1 MTDDSRET
9 VGNEKRAMWRKICR
23 KRLAEHIFETLRI
36 RVKPSD
42 VRLKPPE
49 GDRIYAWK
57 VQSLYLRPLFK
68 KHLSKHS
75 VGAYMQLCEEIGSG
89 FYAIFAEHQE
99 SNLTHDLI
107 SRLQDDNSKML
118 ERIQLAEERY
128 LQQSR
133 IVSNAIIKIQE
144 QESIIQEAQEKIQL
158 QEAQIMQWII
168 YSESL

>member
-1 MTDDSRET
+1 
-9 VGNEKRAMWRKICR
+9 
-23 KRLAEHIFETLRI
+23 
-36 RVKPSD
+36 
-42 VRLKPPE
+42 
-49 GDRIYAWK
+49 
-57 VQSLYLRPLFK
+57 
-68 KHLSKHS
+68 
-75 VGAYMQLCEEIGSG
+75 
-89 FYAIFAEHQE
+89 
-99 SNLTHDLI
+99 
-107 SRLQDDNSKML
+107 ML

>member
-1 MTDDSRET
+1 MIMTDDSRET

-23 KRLAEHIFETLRI
+23 KRLAEHICGCNRYIIIKQGLTEITVETLRI

-89 FYAIFAEHQE
+89 FYAIFAE
-99 SNLTHDLI
+99 
-107 SRLQDDNSKML
+107 
-118 ERIQLAEERY
+118 
-128 LQQSR
+128 
-133 IVSNAIIKIQE
+133 VSHLRQTLNHTRA
-144 QESIIQEAQEKIQL
+144 
-158 QEAQIMQWII
+158 
-168 YSESL
+168 YSCF